1 MDWQSGHMDLHN
13 GGLDSA
19 ECLVEII
26 GLGPRHLPKLRSGR
40 PIGPLHSVL

>member
-1 MDWQSGHMDLHN
+1 MDLHN

-19 ECLVEII
+19 ECL
-26 GLGPRHLPKLRSGR
+26 GPRHLPKLSSVR

>member
-1 MDWQSGHMDLHN
+1 MDWQSGHIDLHN

-19 ECLVEII
+19 ECLVEIR
-26 GLGPRHLPKLRSGR
+26 GLGPRHLPKLMSGR